1 MTAMAERPP
10 ETIAFIGGGNMAR
23 ALIAGLSAGGY
34 AAAALRV
41 SEPDRDRREA
51 LARDFPG
58 LVAASDNGQ
67 AAAGAD
73 CWILAVKP
81 QQMAA
86 VTAGLASLAAARRPL
101 VVSLAAGVRIA
112 ALSGWLG
119 CDLDLV
125 RSMPNRAAMFGAG
138 ITGLCAAPGT
148 TAAARARSDA
158 LFRAVGDTVWL
169 DRESDMDAVTA
180 ISGSGPA
187 YVFLLIEMLEAAA
200 VAEGLAADVA
210 HRLAL
215 ATVVGAALTARDS
228 SDGATT
234 LRAQVTSPGGTTAAA
249 IAVLEAADLRGTFLR
264 AVRAGRQRAAE
275 LAAAT
280 AGA

>member
-1 MTAMAERPP
+1 MS
-10 ETIAFIGGGNMAR
+10 ETLPGAIAFIGGGNMAR
-23 ALIAGLSAGGY
+23 ALIAGLIASGC
-34 AAAALRV
+34 AAPKLRV
-41 SEPDRDRREA
+41 SEPDRDRRAA

-58 LVAASDNGQ
+58 LTVVSDNQQ

-86 VTAGLASLAAARRPL
+86 VASGLAPLALSVRPL
-101 VVSLAAGVRIA
+101 VVSLAAGVRIGT
-112 ALSGWLG
+112 LNQWLG
-119 CDLDLV
+119 RNLDMV
-125 RSMPNRAAMFGAG
+125 RSMPNRAAMFRAG

-148 TAAARARSDA
+148 TGAARSRAEE
-158 LFRAVGDTVWL
+158 LFQAVGDTVWL
-169 DRESDMDAVTA
+169 ERESDMDAVTA

-210 HRLAL
+210 RRLAL
-215 ATVVGAALTARDS
+215 ATVVGAAVTARGSTD
-228 SDGATT
+228 DAAT

-249 IAVLEAADLRGTFLR
+249 LAVLEAADLRGIFLQ
-264 AVRAGRQRAAE
+264 AVHAGRRRAAE

-280 AGA
+280 GG